1 MNHGSAALHRISVGV
16 FGLLALALAVAVVA
30 FRFTVDPVSDWISR
44 LDTAAIS
51 DTAAQA
57 WFAAVLAAVALVAA
71 YWGWRLIRTTIAPR
85 RPARPLSIA
94 GSGPEGAMTVPLP
107 QVAQAVQEQLSTQTV
122 FRTATVQA
130 LDDRNRRILRITV
143 DSRPER
149 TYDQIVAALAPAID
163 DLRTAFDGS
172 DVHVQVMVHLD
183 ARE

>member
-1 MNHGSAALHRISVGV
+1 MNHGSAALHRISVGL
-16 FGLLALALAVAVVA
+16 FGVLCLALAVAVAA

-51 DTAAQA
+51 DTAAQT

-85 RPARPLSIA
+85 RPEQPLSIA
-94 GSGPEGAMTVPLP
+94 GSGPEGTMSIPLQ
-107 QVAQAVQEQLSTQTV
+107 QVAQAVQEQLSTQTM
-122 FRTATVQA
+122 FRKVAAQA
-130 LDDRNRRILRITV
+130 LDDRDRRIIAITV
-143 DSRPER
+143 DSRPDR
-149 TYDQIVAALAPAID
+149 TYDQIVAAVEPAID

>member
-1 MNHGSAALHRISVGV
+1 
-16 FGLLALALAVAVVA
+16 
-30 FRFTVDPVSDWISR
+30 
-44 LDTAAIS
+44 
-51 DTAAQA
+51 
-57 WFAAVLAAVALVAA
+57 
-71 YWGWRLIRTTIAPR
+71 
-85 RPARPLSIA
+85 
-94 GSGPEGAMTVPLP
+94 MTVPLP